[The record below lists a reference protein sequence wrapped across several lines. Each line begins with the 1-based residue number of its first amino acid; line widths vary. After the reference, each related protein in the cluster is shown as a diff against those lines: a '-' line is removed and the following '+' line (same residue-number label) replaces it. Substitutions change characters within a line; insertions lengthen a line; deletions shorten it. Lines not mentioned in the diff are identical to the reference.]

1 MHVSFQTR
9 VLVFFFL
16 SIKPGVELLGHMVV
30 PFLSFSV
37 STAALFTVAELW
49 EEPKCPSTYKWIK
62 MWCVYIYI
70 YSGILLSHKKNGI
83 LPFAAT

>member
-9 VLVFFFL
+9 VLGFFL

-37 STAALFTVAELW
+37 STAAAFTVVKVW
-49 EEPKCPSTYKWIK
+49 EEPKCLSTDKWIK
-62 MWCVYIYI
+62 MWCIYIYI
-70 YSGILLSHKKNGI
+70 QWNTTQ
-83 LPFAAT
+83 P